1 EKMEDYKTGRSMG
14 DILFYG
20 IYALENGFEGGY
32 GNLFCYDLEYADPAS
47 LSGADL
53 KLVPLGR
60 FMKGEI
66 EADEFYNA
74 VRLIELQRE
83 KEREDEYLQA
93 FSSSLKELGIN

>member
-1 EKMEDYKTGRSMG
+1 
-14 DILFYG
+14 
-20 IYALENGFEGGY
+20 
-32 GNLFCYDLEYADPAS
+32 
-47 LSGADL
+47 
-53 KLVPLGR
+53 
-60 FMKGEI
+60 MKGEI